1 MRNKTETSTF
11 PKGAQLV
18 CRNCNIRAYN
28 LVRCPRCHELFTLAE
43 PEKWMAEEKKEEGG
57 KRGFFLAG
65 KGRKAHDDKEVT
77 APVEKET
84 AVHEMEEPAA
94 PAVEEL
100 AAPVMEEPSAF
111 VPEKSAVSAVEELAA
126 PVMEE
131 PAVFSAEEFAAPA
144 AEEPAAPAAEEPAA
158 PVAGE
163 PSAPAAEVE
172 FTGIPVVDELRG
184 YKRQLDLGEISK
196 EEFEEKKAALLGL

>member
-84 AVHEMEEPAA
+84 AVPEMEEPAA

-100 AAPVMEEPSAF
+100 AAPVMEEPSVF
-111 VPEKSAVSAVEELAA
+111 VPEKSAAPAVEEFAA

-131 PAVFSAEEFAAPA
+131 PAVFSAEEF
-144 AEEPAAPAAEEPAA
+144 AAPAAEEPAA

>member
-84 AVHEMEEPAA
+84 AVPEMEEPAA

-100 AAPVMEEPSAF
+100 AAPVMEEPSVF

-131 PAVFSAEEFAAPA
+131 PAVFSVEELAAPA
-144 AEEPAAPAAEEPAA
+144 VKEPAA
-158 PVAGE
+158 PVAE
-163 PSAPAAEVE
+163 ESSAPAAEVE